1 MSVAIKFTEKYYTTA
16 EAAELLGVETDTVKV
31 YCNTDRIKGEKVGHI
46 WMVPESEIKRYK
58 QDESNLGRPKNSQ
71 RD

>member
-1 MSVAIKFTEKYYTTA
+1 MAIKFTETYYTTA
-16 EAAELLGVETDTVKV
+16 EAAELLGVATDTVKV
-31 YCNTDRIKGEKVGHI
+31 YCNTGRIKGEKAGHA

-58 QDESNLGRPKNSQ
+58 QDENAIGRPKNSQ